1 MKLGIRTAVLTT
13 LLLASPVLSFA
24 AGQTKI
30 YKPAQDFSDASKAV
44 QYGKG
49 TNMTRNE
56 PTLSGNRYRSQTA
69 QDKGSVRNNSTVS
82 RVNWSDAA
90 YRK

>member
-1 MKLGIRTAVLTT
+1 MKLGIRTALLTT
-13 LLLASPVLSFA
+13 LLVASPVLSFA
-24 AGQTKI
+24 AGQGRI
-30 YKPAQDFSDASKAV
+30 YKTPQDFSDTTKAV

-56 PTLSGNRYRSQTA
+56 PTLNGNRYRSQTA
-69 QDKGSVRNNSTVS
+69 QDKGSVKNNSNES